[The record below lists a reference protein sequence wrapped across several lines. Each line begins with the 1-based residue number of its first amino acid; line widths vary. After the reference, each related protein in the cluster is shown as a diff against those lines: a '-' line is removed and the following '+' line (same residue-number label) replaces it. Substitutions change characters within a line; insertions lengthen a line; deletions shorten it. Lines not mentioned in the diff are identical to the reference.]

1 VTDRSRGKAPLS
13 ASVPLAGRAHLAQGR
28 RAHANTAARRL
39 QQLRG
44 LGPLAALRCAQ
55 LLATGLQVG
64 GCPLSWHRGTPY
76 WHKHCSDMRA
86 LPPCQRTRL
95 PDAWGSVSHPTLL
108 ACASADRHGSS
119 PQHDALHTRYTQRAK
134 AQPMR
139 SQPGR
144 AGGAAPRARGRR
156 ARRAAGRA
164 GPIAP
169 RAARASPAWRCCRRR
184 RRRRRRRR
192 MLLRRAIGAARRL
205 QGGDAISQHHGPGGF
220 FYYRRSSQ
228 PANRCYSSERSA
240 LRPSWVPYSPAAAG
254 ANTAAA
260 CAAKTLWQV
269 PSGIQRPSRRPTPFL
284 KRLRRIPAA
293 LQLACMPPRA
303 RGRVS
308 PAPSGGKGGQA
319 RKAPATP

>member
-1 VTDRSRGKAPLS
+1 MTDRSRGKAPLS

-164 GPIAP
+164 GPVAP
-169 RAARASPAWRCCRRR
+169 RAARACPARRCRRRHRRR
-184 RRRRRRRR
+184 RRRRCRRR
-192 MLLRRAIGAARRL
+192 LLPRRAIGAARRL

-220 FYYRRSSQ
+220 SYYRIAALSLQTGVILLSAQ
-228 PANRCYSSERSA
+228 LCGPAEFPTPRPQRVPVQLPRAQQERSGECLA
-240 LRPSWVPYSPAAAG
+240 ASRGPAD
-254 ANTAAA
+254 
-260 CAAKTLWQV
+260 V
-269 PSGIQRPSRRPTPFL
+269 
-284 KRLRRIPAA
+284 RLHF
-293 LQLACMPPRA
+293 
-303 RGRVS
+303 
-308 PAPSGGKGGQA
+308 
-319 RKAPATP
+319 